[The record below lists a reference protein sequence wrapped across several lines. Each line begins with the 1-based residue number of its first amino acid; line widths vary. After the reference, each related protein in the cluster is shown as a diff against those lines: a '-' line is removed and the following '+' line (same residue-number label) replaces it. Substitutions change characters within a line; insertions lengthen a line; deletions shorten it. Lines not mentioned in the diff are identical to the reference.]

1 MSNIILI
8 YVFSIWD
15 DELIVFFETS
25 PGNPPI
31 HWRFYGFTTFLNM
44 FRMFLQQHV
53 SKLVRFEMF
62 TEVILKVAMVFVS
75 LQSSETFFK
84 QASLLVEDGLIGM
97 SWHQEPSHMAL
108 QRIRWQ
114 SRFVAE
120 VVI

>member
-1 MSNIILI
+1 
-8 YVFSIWD
+8 
-15 DELIVFFETS
+15 
-25 PGNPPI
+25 
-31 HWRFYGFTTFLNM
+31 M
-44 FRMFLQQHV
+44 FRMVFTAACFVQLV
-53 SKLVRFEMF
+53 SFWRLF

-75 LQSSETFFK
+75 LQSSETSFK

-97 SWHQEPSHMAL
+97 SWPPEPSHMAL